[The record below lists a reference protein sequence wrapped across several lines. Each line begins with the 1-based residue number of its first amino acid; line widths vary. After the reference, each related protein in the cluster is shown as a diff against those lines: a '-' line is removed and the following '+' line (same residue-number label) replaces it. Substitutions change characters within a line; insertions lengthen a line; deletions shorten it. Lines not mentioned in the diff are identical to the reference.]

1 MKNTPNKLGLYQRDL
16 LETRLHEQALQGDFQ
31 AFRKL
36 HALRK
41 LWRASDE
48 TKKQINTLDGK

>member
-1 MKNTPNKLGLYQRDL
+1 MKSDPKRLGLYQRDL
-16 LETRLHEQALQGDFQ
+16 LETRLHEQTLQGDFQ

-48 TKKQINTLDGK
+48 TKKQTNTFDGK